1 MLSTARVGLYPEGNP
16 HNHLLTNFESLQ
28 NNLRLLFLNT
38 YKPSRNKLSCVIE
51 HPYQYAQGLLV
62 EDLHTLWVDNL
73 HKHELHGAY
82 AWTEISV
89 WKQVI
94 QF

>member
-1 MLSTARVGLYPEGNP
+1 MLSTARVGLYPERNP

-28 NNLRLLFLNT
+28 NDLRMLFLNT
-38 YKPSRNKLSCVIE
+38 YEPSWDELFCVIQQ
-51 HPYQYAQGLLV
+51 PYQYAQGLLV
-62 EDLHTLWVDNL
+62 ENLPTLWVDDL
-73 HKHELHGAY
+73 HKHDLHGVY